1 MFKKILCATDLNR
14 ASIEAVKKTIQ
25 IAKQFNSRVLML
37 NVHDEFMTK
46 EEMSMLRVSIEDVKI
61 KFERVAIESKSEMKN
76 IVDHLK
82 AGNID
87 IEYKLMEGKAHKI
100 ICKESVSQN
109 IDLIVMGVSE
119 KNSLTSFIFNSTASY
134 VIEHVDIPVLV
145 VPIKNI

>member
-46 EEMSMLRVSIEDVKI
+46 EEMSMLRVSIEDIKF
-61 KFERVAIESKSEMKN
+61 KFERVAIASKSEMKN
-76 IVDHLK
+76 IVDHLN
-82 AGNID
+82 AGNIKV
-87 IEYKLMEGKAHKI
+87 EYKLKEGKAHKI
-100 ICKESVSQN
+100 ICKESASQN

-134 VIEHVDIPVLV
+134 VIEHVNIPVLV